1 MKYLLDTNICVHLL
15 RGQFDLDQKLSSV
28 GIENCAISEI
38 TLAELAY
45 GASKSNDPEKNY
57 SLIELISE
65 EIKVLPIYNGIRFYA
80 DEKARLRKMGN
91 MISDFDL
98 LIGGNS

>member
-15 RGQFDLDQKLSSV
+15 RGQFNLDQKLSSI

-65 EIKVLPIYNGIRFYA
+65 EIKVLPIFKVFEFMRMKKLG
-80 DEKARLRKMGN
+80 
-91 MISDFDL
+91 
-98 LIGGNS
+98 